1 MYDPYK
7 PLTVIGQMSNP
18 QVDIV
23 ANPLY
28 VPPEPVVTPMVTTP
42 KFGMTVGNSINPQ
55 TRALWQGTPTYA
67 TFNGLQPN
75 QLGSVASLSSMK
87 VPAVY
92 RANQA
97 IVTPEVINTTS
108 PSIAPTAYPTTVG
121 EQIGLLKGMRQAY
134 NRGGVKGA
142 AQFALERA
150 ADNVGETVGTTKANF
165 KAQSFGEKFNTVG
178 STISS
183 IMNALNARKQLKLTR
198 QALGHQ
204 MAMDNKNYDMARKQW
219 NHVLEDKARY
229 REAIAKDQG
238 RSYETVGE
246 VMAKYGA

>member
-1 MYDPYK
+1 MYYPNQ
-7 PLTVIGQMSNP
+7 PLTVIRKTSNP

-23 ANPLY
+23 ATPMY
-28 VPPEPVVTPMVTTP
+28 VPPEPVVTPTVTTP
-42 KFGMTVGNSINPQ
+42 NSGMTVGNSINPQ
-55 TRALWQGTPTYA
+55 IRVLWQSTPSYTA
-67 TFNGLQPN
+67 FNGLQPN
-75 QLGSVASLSSMK
+75 QLGSMASLSSMK

-97 IVTPEVINTTS
+97 VVTPEVINTTS
-108 PSIAPTAYPTTVG
+108 PATTVATFPTTVG
-121 EQIGLLKGMRQAY
+121 EQLGLGKGMYQAFKQ
-134 NRGGVKGA
+134 GGAKAA
-142 AQFALERA
+142 AQFALGRTAE
-150 ADNVGETVGTTKANF
+150 NVGKTATTTKKNWQ
-165 KAQSFGEKFNTVG
+165 AQSFGEKFNTIADSVG
-178 STISS
+178 S

-204 MAMDNKNYDMARKQW
+204 MTMDNKNYDMARKQW

-229 REAIAKDQG
+229 REAMAKDQG